1 MENQYYFVLDIGTT
15 LTKLVAFS
23 FTKKTL
29 LTLHSSIMPT
39 KGVDNGY
46 IVDDDLLKEMIAE
59 IFKSIPKD
67 LELDGILLVLPS
79 SDLKVYSNSITTKVD
94 GVITSNM
101 IENMRLDSLKIKI
114 PETHEYIASYPVKF
128 LVDDSYYYRPPIG
141 IRASTI
147 SLNSTVVTSPKTIA
161 HNYVRLIESVGVP
174 IKDISINAC
183 TNIKTAL
190 YEQESK
196 DGVFLI
202 DIGGKTTSISLVQ
215 NDVIKVHKRIEIGSE
230 LITDLIM
237 EKLKVDYITADELK
251 VRFGNALP
259 SKYNHP
265 IYYYHESG
273 DYLVE
278 NVLYD
283 IVNEGLNNLFS
294 QIKENLDL
302 MYKENDYPLVFT
314 GGGSHL
320 INLDKKASLYFSRSV
335 RIAKIK
341 LLGIRHNSFA
351 SSVGALRD
359 YMANKLNYYLEHSRI
374 VGDESFD
381 LVTKA
386 IKSNVTTD

>member
-1 MENQYYFVLDIGTT
+1 MENQHFFVLDIGST
-15 LTKLVAFS
+15 LTKLVIFS

-29 LTLHSSIMPT
+29 LTLHTSIIPT
-39 KGVDNGY
+39 KGIKNGF
-46 IVDDDLLKEMIAE
+46 IEDEELLKVTVLE
-59 IFKSIPKD
+59 IIKTIPKEF
-67 LELDGILLVLPS
+67 ELDGLLLVLPNS
-79 SDLKVYSNSITTKVD
+79 ELKIYSNSITNKVD
-94 GVITSNM
+94 GVITSQI
-101 IENMRLDSLKIKI
+101 IESMRIDSLKIKI
-114 PETHEYIASYPVKF
+114 PETHEYIASYPIRY
-128 LVDDSYYYRPPIG
+128 LVDTNYYYRPPIG
-141 IRASTI
+141 IKVSTI
-147 SLNSTVVTSPKTIA
+147 SLTTSVVTSPKVIA
-161 HNYVRLIESVGVP
+161 HNYVRLIESVGIP

-183 TNIKTAL
+183 TNIKSAL